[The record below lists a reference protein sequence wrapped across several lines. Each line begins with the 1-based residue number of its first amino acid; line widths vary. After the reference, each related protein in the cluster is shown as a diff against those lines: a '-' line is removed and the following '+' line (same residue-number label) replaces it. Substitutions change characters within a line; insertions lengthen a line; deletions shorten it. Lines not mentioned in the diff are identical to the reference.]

1 MSKLTDKISY
11 LQGLAEGMKLN
22 PGKDSHKLI
31 LGILDVLGDVGD
43 AFDALAEA
51 HGELNEYVES
61 IDANLADLEAA
72 CYANAAEDEAGEGDD
87 PEAGLIQYVCPHCGG
102 TVDVDPDD
110 IDFDEE
116 ALCPLC
122 GKALFPVLPEEPDQ
136 EPESK
141 PETQPAN
148 KPDQKPES
156 SPETQPAGKPD
167 QKPESKP
174 EA

>member
-1 MSKLTDKISY
+1 MSRLTDRISY

-72 CYANAAEDEAGEGDD
+72 CCADADEAGKGRA
-87 PEAGLIQYVCPHCGG
+87 PEAGVIQYVCPHCGG

-122 GKALFPVLPEEPDQ
+122 GKALFPALPEEAEENLPEK
-136 EPESK
+136 EPESQ
-141 PETQPAN
+141 PEN
-148 KPDQKPES
+148 KPDK
-156 SPETQPAGKPD
+156 
-167 QKPESKP
+167 KP